1 MEEDYGLGIRVS
13 APFDEAVAMTRVAL
27 RAHGIRILSEM
38 PAPQPAGGGRQHLF
52 MGVWERLIAAV
63 NLGGEGLDV
72 GDHLALNIVVYEDE
86 ESTVIAGLDP
96 TQGLEGWSAGDVTA
110 ESAKQALQAAF
121 EEAAR
126 ALEQP

>member
-1 MEEDYGLGIRVS
+1 MEEDYGLGLRTS
-13 APFDEAVAMTRVAL
+13 ASFEQAVTVTRIAL

-38 PAPQPAGGGRQHLF
+38 PSPGAGTGRQHLF
-52 MGVWERLIAAV
+52 MGVWERLIAAA
-63 NLGGEGLDV
+63 NLGGEGLDI
-72 GDHLALNIVVYEDE
+72 GDHLALNVVVYEDE

-110 ESAKQALQAAF
+110 ESARQALEAAF

-126 ALEQP
+126 AMEQP

>member
-1 MEEDYGLGIRVS
+1 MEEDYGLGLRVS
-13 APFDEAVAMTRVAL
+13 APFDQAVTMTRVAL

-38 PAPQPAGGGRQHLF
+38 PAPGGKGRQHLF
-52 MGVWERLIAAV
+52 MGVWERLIAAA

-72 GDHLALNIVVYEDE
+72 GDHLALNVVVYEDE
-86 ESTVIAGLDP
+86 GSTVIAGLDP

-110 ESAKQALQAAF
+110 ETAKQALQAAF